1 MILGI
6 PSWLVIAGK
15 KVRFPP
21 SAKERSPSST
31 TVVNMVR
38 SEGLLGAGRECLW
51 KHWLVM
57 RRSLAAG
64 AKAADMAYFLM
75 FAPGVTPLSGMVAA
89 IGSRWTVEQCF
100 EEAKGEVDLDQ
111 YGCDSFTDGIV
122 TSPCACSLTAFSS
135 SCEPKA
141 RQRGTGG
148 EKTGRPF

>member
-111 YGCDSFTDGIV
+111 YEVRFFHGWYRHITLCMLAHGFLVVLRTQS
-122 TSPCACSLTAFSS
+122 
-135 SCEPKA
+135 
-141 RQRGTGG
+141 
-148 EKTGRPF
+148 